1 MPDVAPDVVEITLRC
16 RAAPRL
22 TVGFTGWEVEQRGPV
37 TVLRRAGA
45 TSSDVHAA
53 LEEVGE
59 LGIELE
65 SFRRLEPA

>member
-1 MPDVAPDVVEITLRC
+1 MLDVAEITLRC

-22 TVGFTGWEVEQRGPV
+22 TVGFTGWQVEHRGAV

-59 LGIELE
+59 LGLELE
-65 SFRRLEPA
+65 SFRRQTSA

>member
-1 MPDVAPDVVEITLRC
+1 MPDVAEITLRC

-65 SFRRLEPA
+65 SFRRREPV

>member
-1 MPDVAPDVVEITLRC
+1 VPDVAEITLRC

>member
-1 MPDVAPDVVEITLRC
+1 VPDVAEITLRC

-37 TVLRRAGA
+37 TVLRRSGA

-65 SFRRLEPA
+65 SFRRREPT

>member
-1 MPDVAPDVVEITLRC
+1 MPDVAEITLRC

-65 SFRRLEPA
+65 SFRRREPA

>member
-1 MPDVAPDVVEITLRC
+1 MLDVAEITLRC

-22 TVGFTGWEVEQRGPV
+22 TVGFTGWQVEDRGAV

-59 LGIELE
+59 LGLELE
-65 SFRRLEPA
+65 SFRRQASA

>member
-1 MPDVAPDVVEITLRC
+1 MAEITLRC

-45 TSSDVHAA
+45 TSSDVHSA
-53 LEEVGE
+53 LEELGE

>member
-1 MPDVAPDVVEITLRC
+1 MAEITLRC

-22 TVGFTGWEVEQRGPV
+22 TVGFTGWEVEQRGSL

-45 TSSDVHAA
+45 TASDVHAA
-53 LEEVGE
+53 FEQVAE
-59 LGIELE
+59 LGLELE

>member
-1 MPDVAPDVVEITLRC
+1 MPDVAQITLRC

-65 SFRRLEPA
+65 SFRRREPA